1 MKKKASDICVG
12 IVGAGIMGSGHAL
25 YISESIKGARVAGIY
40 DANAIVAKK
49 VASKVKK
56 TSSYPVAVY
65 NSIESMLAAKEILCL
80 STAHITGTAPT
91 ERKRAAI

>member
-56 TSSYPVAVY
+56 TRQGASHMTKLSASSRNGYKKSIWINY
-65 NSIESMLAAKEILCL
+65 NIKTI
-80 STAHITGTAPT
+80 II
-91 ERKRAAI
+91 R